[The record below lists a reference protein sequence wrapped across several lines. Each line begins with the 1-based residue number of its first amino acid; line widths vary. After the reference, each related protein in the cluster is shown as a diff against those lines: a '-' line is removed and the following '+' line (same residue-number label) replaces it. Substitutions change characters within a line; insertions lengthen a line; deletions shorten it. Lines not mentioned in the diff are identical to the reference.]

1 MATTKKASTKAPA
14 KAKAAASKTEKK
26 ETKVVKEPVK
36 APTTPVKT
44 PAKKAK
50 ETAKPV
56 TKEVKAAGATQ
67 TQALPEDKQK
77 IIEKFAQKNGDTG
90 SPEVQ
95 VALLTHK
102 IDRLIEHLDQ
112 NKKDNHSRR
121 GLLKV
126 VAKRRRILNYLVKID
141 KDRYQHLIGE
151 LGLKK

>member
-1 MATTKKASTKAPA
+1 MATTKKATAKAPA
-14 KAKAAASKTEKK
+14 KAKAPSKPVKKTNKATKEVTKAPKAAKP
-26 ETKVVKEPVK
+26 VKEAVKPVVK
-36 APTTPVKT
+36 AP
-44 PAKKAK
+44 
-50 ETAKPV
+50 
-56 TKEVKAAGATQ
+56 KAAAD
-67 TQALPEDKQK
+67 ANHSLPEDKQQ
-77 IIEKFAQKNGDTG
+77 IIEKFAQKTGDTG

-141 KDRYQHLIGE
+141 KNRYQHLIGE